1 MRHGQI
7 DPLLWMVN
15 GPVEFVM
22 SNDRAAGRAA
32 RQRILIAQTAARLM
46 AEGGMRDYR
55 QAKHKALDSLGISRN
70 TPNMPRNTEVEQALA
85 EYQRLFQGES
95 QPRALSRL
103 RETAAEAM
111 TVFADFRPRL
121 VGPVL
126 SGLADTASAVN
137 LHLFADTPE
146 QVVLFLLDRDIPHES
161 DLRRLRVNDRDWA
174 EFPMFRFMARDVPV
188 ELTVFPLNGL
198 RQAPLSPVDGRPMQR
213 AGLNEVQELLGRD

>member
-1 MRHGQI
+1 
-7 DPLLWMVN
+7 
-15 GPVEFVM
+15 M
-22 SNDRAAGRAA
+22 SSDRAAGRAA

-95 QPRALSRL
+95 QPQALSRL

-146 QVVLFLLDRDIPHES
+146 QVVLFLLERDIPHES